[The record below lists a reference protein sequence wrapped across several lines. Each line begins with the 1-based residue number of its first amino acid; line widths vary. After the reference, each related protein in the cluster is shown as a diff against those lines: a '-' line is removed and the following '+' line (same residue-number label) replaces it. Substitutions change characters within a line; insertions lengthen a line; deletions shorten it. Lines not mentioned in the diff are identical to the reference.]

1 VTSVERET
9 PLTAD
14 DVPVATPEELG
25 DAIDKHTT
33 KARRL
38 NAEVVEF
45 DFVATL
51 DGQTH
56 TSDQVNVI
64 YESLATNF
72 IDLGSKISAASQLRP
87 GARVLGWT
95 VRHLLSTVLPWTN
108 VVLKKKNKA
117 PCDAGELGATLSAVV
132 MLGASR
138 ELAQRARRNR
148 ADRIHGSA
156 ARGVQELSVSDL
168 HRHRIFVVH
177 RGVCVEAHECT
188 GHQAHSADLKLGSRD
203 PCFPRQP
210 CPCAYAVCCGARR
223 TASRDLARAPVGAAC
238 IPADEALA

>member
-132 MLGASR
+132 MLGASSLSW
-138 ELAQRARRNR
+138 ELGWERLVAPHQPRRRGQNGVR
-148 ADRIHGSA
+148 L
-156 ARGVQELSVSDL
+156 GVQDY
-168 HRHRIFVVH
+168 
-177 RGVCVEAHECT
+177 
-188 GHQAHSADLKLGSRD
+188 Q
-203 PCFPRQP
+203 
-210 CPCAYAVCCGARR
+210 
-223 TASRDLARAPVGAAC
+223 APVYHHVGAKRR
-238 IPADEALA
+238 DVRLS